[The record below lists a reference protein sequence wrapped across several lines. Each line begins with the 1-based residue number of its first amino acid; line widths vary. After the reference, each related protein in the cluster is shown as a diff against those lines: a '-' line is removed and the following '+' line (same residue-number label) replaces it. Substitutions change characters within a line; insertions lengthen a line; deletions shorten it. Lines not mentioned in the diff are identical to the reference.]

1 MTSEHPPARNVY
13 IVDDDAALL
22 GSLERLLRSVG
33 LTAVS
38 YETAFA
44 FLDVAPDLFDGC
56 VLLDVR
62 MPGMDG
68 LELQQQLNSLGFNMP
83 VIVMTA
89 KGNVETAVQ
98 AMKAGADDF
107 IEKPFTDDL
116 ILGAVNAA
124 LTRARRPTPHL
135 EEMDA
140 AGRIARLSPRERQVL
155 DALVAGRQNKQIA
168 YDLNIS
174 VRTVDVHRARMM
186 ERLGTRS
193 FAEAVRL
200 AVTAALAPADV
211 EARAAHRRP
220 RGLPR

>member
-68 LELQQQLNSLGFNMP
+68 LELQQQLNLTVSQILVSVP
-83 VIVMTA
+83 S
-89 KGNVETAVQ
+89 
-98 AMKAGADDF
+98 GAAWA
-107 IEKPFTDDL
+107 T
-116 ILGAVNAA
+116 
-124 LTRARRPTPHL
+124 
-135 EEMDA
+135 
-140 AGRIARLSPRERQVL
+140 
-155 DALVAGRQNKQIA
+155 
-168 YDLNIS
+168 
-174 VRTVDVHRARMM
+174 
-186 ERLGTRS
+186 
-193 FAEAVRL
+193 
-200 AVTAALAPADV
+200 
-211 EARAAHRRP
+211 
-220 RGLPR
+220 

>member
-1 MTSEHPPARNVY
+1 MTSERPPARNVY

-33 LTAVS
+33 FASVW
-38 YETAFA
+38 YETALA
-44 FLDVAPDLFDGC
+44 FLDAVPNLVDGC

-68 LELQQQLNSLGFNMP
+68 LELQERLNALGFTLP

-89 KGNVETAVQ
+89 EGDVETAVR

-107 IEKPFTDDL
+107 IEKPFSDDL

-124 LTRARRPTPHL
+124 LMRARRPTPHL
-135 EEMDA
+135 EEMDP
-140 AGRIARLSPRERQVL
+140 AGRVARLSPRERQVL